1 MRVYAPKRNLKL
13 LVDTDYIEIDGT
25 QNQAKLNIR
34 SRAFLVHIGAKIPN
48 GSKVL
53 KPRGLYYHV

>member
-1 MRVYAPKRNLKL
+1 M
-13 LVDTDYIEIDGT
+13 DTDYIEIDGT

-34 SRAFLVHIGAKIPN
+34 SRAFLVHIGAKIPK